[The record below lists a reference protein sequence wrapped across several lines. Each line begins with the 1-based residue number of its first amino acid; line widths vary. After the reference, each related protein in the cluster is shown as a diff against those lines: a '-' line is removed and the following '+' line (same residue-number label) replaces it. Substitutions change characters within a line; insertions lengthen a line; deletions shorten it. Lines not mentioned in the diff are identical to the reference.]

1 MTAKRPNAKT
11 AKTSTK
17 KAISVGFSSNLEALE
32 VMLEALRD
40 AGRLERV
47 DAARVQ
53 IALRLARAVDENPEN
68 VGLWQQ
74 YRAAEQVLRE
84 VTDDESDGL
93 ADLFRAF
100 DAEVRNAENG
110 KPRQSRK

>member
-1 MTAKRPNAKT
+1 
-11 AKTSTK
+11 
-17 KAISVGFSSNLEALE
+17 
-32 VMLEALRD
+32 MLEALRD

-47 DAARVQ
+47 DAARIQ

-74 YRAAEQVLRE
+74 YRAAEQILRE
-84 VTDDESDGL
+84 VTDDNGDGL

-100 DAEVRNAENG
+100 DAEVRDAANSKPG
-110 KPRQSRK
+110 KRRR